1 MLSPLLYLSILFLL
15 CMSALTP
22 LSANPYQVGKVNII
36 NDSIMNLQQAMQR
49 GNLSSED
56 LVKRYL
62 ARIDAYDQKG
72 PELNAIIR
80 LNPNALRR
88 AIELDEE
95 RREKGPRSLL
105 HGIPV
110 ILKDNFNT
118 YDLPTSGGSVAL
130 AGFMPK
136 EDAFQVKKLR
146 QAGAIIL
153 AKANMQEL
161 ASGEVT
167 VSALGG
173 STKNPYDI
181 SRVPGGSSGGS
192 AVAVA
197 AGYSPISMGT
207 DTCGS
212 ITIPAAYN
220 NLVGIR
226 PSKGLSSI
234 AGIIPLI
241 PTLDVAAP
249 MARSMQDLAIVMD
262 IVAGFDADDI
272 ATHAVSDRKSPGFVS
287 TLDSIDLSD
296 LRLGKLTSLFGS
308 GTYEAETTV
317 VINRALDG
325 ISQYG
330 VKIIDLHIPEFEELS
345 SQIVARSMV
354 EFRPQFDKFLKTH
367 STSNRKISS
376 EIIKEHGAYSNYFGL
391 FQLDSNPE
399 TQEINKLAAKAL
411 RKKAQHLIT
420 KIMKDNNIDALIY
433 PGAKQIPVKIGEIQG
448 GPCASLS
455 ALSGLPSL
463 TLPAGFT
470 TSGLPVGMQ
479 LLGHSFSDERLVA
492 IGYAI
497 EQKLK
502 IKRSPTVTPILDN
515 GKAPVA
521 VSFSIKID
529 NKAEVDFTFDVTKS
543 ELAYKTIL
551 SQEKEAYAVC
561 LHQSKQGPIIQC
573 LSGINGRRL
582 EGRVQLNYEN
592 VKRLREGELHVRAYS
607 QENPLGSKGTVLVL
621 PLVITES

>member
-1 MLSPLLYLSILFLL
+1 MLSPPLYLSILFLL
-15 CMSALTP
+15 CISALTP

-220 NLVGIR
+220 NLVGMR

-249 MARSMQDLAIVMD
+249 MARSTQDLAIVMD
-262 IVAGFDADDI
+262 IVAGFDPDDS
-272 ATHAVSDRKSPGFVS
+272 ATHAVSDRKSPGFVNS
-287 TLDSIDLSD
+287 LDSIDLSH
-296 LRLGKLTSLFGS
+296 LRLGKLTSWFGS
-308 GTYEAETTV
+308 GTYEAETTA
-317 VINRALDG
+317 VINQAIDE

-330 VKIIDLHIPEFEELS
+330 AKIIDLHIPEFEELS
-345 SQIVARSMV
+345 PQIVARSMV
-354 EFRPQFDKFLKTH
+354 EFKPEFDNFFKTH
-367 STSNRKISS
+367 STDSIKISS
-376 EIIKEHGAYSNYFGL
+376 DLIKEYGAYSNYFGL

-399 TQEINKLAAKAL
+399 AQALNKLTAKNL
-411 RKKAQHLIT
+411 RKTAQHLIVQV
-420 KIMKDNNIDALIY
+420 MKDNNIDAFIY
-433 PGAKQIPVKIGEIQG
+433 PAAKEIPVKLGEIQG
-448 GPCASLS
+448 GHCVSLS

-463 TLPAGFT
+463 TLPSGFT
-470 TSGLPVGMQ
+470 RSGLPVGMQ
-479 LLGHSFSDERLVA
+479 LLGSSFSDERLVA

-497 EQKLK
+497 EQQLK
-502 IKRSPTVTPILDN
+502 RKRSPTVTPILDN
-515 GKAPVA
+515 GKSPLP
-521 VSFSIKID
+521 VSFSVKIE
-529 NKAEVDFTFDVTKS
+529 NKAEVNFTFDVTKS
-543 ELAYKTIL
+543 ELTYKTIL
-551 SQEKEAYAVC
+551 NQEKEVYAVC

-573 LSGINGRRL
+573 LSGVNGRRS
-582 EGRVQLNYEN
+582 EGYLQLGYEN
-592 VKRLREGELHVRAYS
+592 VKRLRDGRLHMRSYDK
-607 QENPLGSKGTVLVL
+607 ENPLGGKGSTLVFPSIL
-621 PLVITES
+621 Y